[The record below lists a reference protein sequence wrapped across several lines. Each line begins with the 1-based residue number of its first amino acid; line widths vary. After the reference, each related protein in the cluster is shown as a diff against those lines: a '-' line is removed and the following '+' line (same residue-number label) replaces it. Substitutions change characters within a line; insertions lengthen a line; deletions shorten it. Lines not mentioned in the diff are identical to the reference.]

1 MPQLDHVTYLS
12 QYFWLIVFYFALY
25 YGATKYFL
33 PRLSRIMS
41 LRQVRMGG
49 DSNIDNELTQETQHV
64 NDSVSGVVAQAQ
76 QETRHASAEA
86 QSNAAEWA
94 ANTHN
99 DIMKNYYSNA
109 DTHYMRNMAQ
119 EMVSQ
124 ECAYYHAASQA
135 PLALRVKAMLD
146 ILSKNSR

>member
-41 LRQVRMGG
+41 LRQERMGG
-49 DSNIDNELTQETQHV
+49 DTNINSELTQETQHV
-64 NDSVSGVVAQAQ
+64 IDSVSGFVAQAQ
-76 QETRHASAEA
+76 QETRHASNAA
-86 QSNAAEWA
+86 QSNATEWTL
-94 ANTHN
+94 NTHR
-99 DIMKNYYSNA
+99 DIMKSFYTDA
-109 DTHYMRNMAQ
+109 DTYYIRNMAQ

-135 PLALRVKAMLD
+135 PLALRVKAMLE